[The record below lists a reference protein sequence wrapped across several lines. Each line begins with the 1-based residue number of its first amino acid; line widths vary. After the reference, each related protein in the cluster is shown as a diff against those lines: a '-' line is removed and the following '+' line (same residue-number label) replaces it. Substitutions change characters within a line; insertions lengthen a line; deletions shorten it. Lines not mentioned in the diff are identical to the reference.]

1 MAPRPVVVLLYLV
14 FFFFWCLSLF
24 WELQDNGVVKNV
36 QFRPIL
42 KALKSL
48 AVMLELFIY
57 RTWAIPICNFP
68 SSKARLIAKISFKNE
83 SDWHENNKII
93 FIIKASN
100 LASLLNR
107 RLGQLGNGLITK
119 NFLKQLYCW
128 NSMPQRRQK
137 MTCSILFNFLRPC
150 KVGLHFAIVFTIL
163 TYLLLGPVYME
174 WRNPV

>member
-1 MAPRPVVVLLYLV
+1 
-14 FFFFWCLSLF
+14 
-24 WELQDNGVVKNV
+24 
-36 QFRPIL
+36 
-42 KALKSL
+42 
-48 AVMLELFIY
+48 MLEFFIY

-93 FIIKASN
+93 FLKKASN

-107 RLGQLGNGLITK
+107 HLGQLGNGLITK

-137 MTCSILFNFLRPC
+137 MTCSICLISFVRVKWAC
-150 KVGLHFAIVFTIL
+150 T
-163 TYLLLGPVYME
+163 LLLLSQLLHICS
-174 WRNPV
+174 